1 MTEIEKA
8 LAKCLA
14 DIAKATTEIGKT
26 QASMANFIVQH
37 LPALT
42 EDERREML
50 AHAEKSWLQQQ
61 QLQDLATKLG
71 NLV

>member
-26 QASMANFIVQH
+26 QSSMANFIVQH

-42 EDERREML
+42 EDERQEML
-50 AHAEKSWLQQQ
+50 AHAEKSWLHQQ

-71 NLV
+71 NLA